1 MYIMRVLLLIA
12 TTFAT
17 LFAEDQYLES
27 NINFSAD
34 IYKEV
39 LKSNNGNFVVCPVS
53 AHIIMSVVSLGAK
66 ANTAK
71 QLTKAI
77 YLPDDVNK
85 TRYMFE
91 KLSSKFETNDP
102 YTLSCA
108 NKIYVAQGFSI
119 NKNYKEIAVNAFKSD
134 IARINFGDNARAADE
149 INSWVESKTNNKIK
163 KLVQKESLNS
173 DTVLVLVNAMYFHG
187 FWLQEFGKT
196 YGHKMPF
203 YVSKTKSVDVEVFGG
218 RNNFNY
224 YHNRRLSAQFLEMP
238 FIGNEVTMTIVLP
251 DNNDGLNRLELHI
264 DDILA
269 EQPYEEEDVLID
281 CPKFKIETN
290 IDFKAVLQS
299 LGVRDAFTS
308 LANFGGISD
317 MDLLISEVRQKTF
330 IEVNERGATAAA
342 ATASYGMII
351 SGPRVVF
358 NVDHPFI
365 FFFRHKDHGI
375 LFVGR
380 YIDPDL
386 Y

>member
-1 MYIMRVLLLIA
+1 MRVLLLIA

-17 LFAEDQYLES
+17 LVAEDQYRQS

-34 IYKEV
+34 IYKEI
-39 LKSNNGNFVVCPVS
+39 LKSNNGNFVICPVS
-53 AHIIMSVVSLGAK
+53 AHIIMSVMSLGAK
-66 ANTAK
+66 GNTAK
-71 QLTKAI
+71 QLTRAI
-77 YLPDDVNK
+77 YLPDNANE
-85 TRYMFE
+85 TRYIFE

-108 NKIYVAQGFSI
+108 NKIYVAQGFTI

-134 IARINFGDNARAADE
+134 IAPINFEDNARAADE
-149 INSWVESKTNNKIK
+149 INSWIESKTNNKIK
-163 KLVQKESLNS
+163 QLVQKESLNS

-187 FWLQEFGKT
+187 FWLEEFGKT
-196 YGHKMPF
+196 YGYKMPF

-218 RNNFNY
+218 RDNFNY

-251 DNNDGLNRLELHI
+251 DNKDGLNRLEWRINDVL
-264 DDILA
+264 D
-269 EQPYEEEDVLID
+269 EQPYKEEYLTIN

-290 IDFKAVLQS
+290 IDLKAVLES
-299 LGVRDAFTS
+299 DAFTS
-308 LANFGGISD
+308 LANFGEISD
-317 MDLLISEVRQKTF
+317 RDLLISEVRQKAF

-342 ATASYGMII
+342 ATASYGMRI
-351 SGPRVVF
+351 SGSRLFF
-358 NVDHPFI
+358 NINHPFI

-380 YIDPDL
+380 YTDPDL

>member
-1 MYIMRVLLLIA
+1 MRVLLLIA

-17 LFAEDQYLES
+17 LFAEDQYLQS

-39 LKSNNGNFVVCPVS
+39 LKSNNGNFIICPVS
-53 AHIIMSVVSLGAK
+53 AHIIMSVMSLGAK
-66 ANTAK
+66 GNTAK

-77 YLPDDVNK
+77 YLPDDANK

-91 KLSSKFETNDP
+91 KLSSKFETKDP
-102 YTLSCA
+102 YQLSCA
-108 NKIYVAQGFSI
+108 NKIYVAQSFTI

-187 FWLQEFGKT
+187 FWLEEFGNT
-196 YGHKMPF
+196 HGYKMPF
-203 YVSKTKSVDVEVFGG
+203 YVSKTKSVKVAAFGG
-218 RNNFNY
+218 RNDFNY
-224 YHNRRLSAQFLEMP
+224 YHNEELSAQFLEIP
-238 FIGNEVTMTIVLP
+238 FVGNEVTMTIVLP
-251 DNNDGLNRLELHI
+251 DNNDKLNRLEWRI
-264 DDILA
+264 NDVLA
-269 EQPYEEEDVLID
+269 EQPYKVEDVEIQ
-281 CPKFKIETN
+281 CPKFKMETN

-299 LGVRDAFTS
+299 LGVTDAFTT

-342 ATASYGMII
+342 ATASSLSMMSEPG
-351 SGPRVVF
+351 VFF
-358 NVDHPFI
+358 NVNHPFI